1 MMPRISLPSPD
12 EMNDDQL
19 DVYRAVVAG
28 PRGRMVGPLRAVVH
42 SPELA
47 RRWSELGAFL
57 RYDTCLPR
65 RINELAIILVGRRWN
80 SQLEFQI
87 HAQAALEAGLEP
99 AVVEAIRLGHP
110 PAFTD
115 EAERLVYEF
124 TRYLLE
130 TGDTPDI
137 LHAAVTK
144 HFGER
149 GVVELVGV
157 IGYYTMVSM
166 TLNAHG
172 VPLLEGSTPPLP
184 VTQPPSLSTLPP
196 AQRMEG

>member
-1 MMPRISLPSPD
+1 MMPRISLPGPD

-47 RRWSELGAFL
+47 RRWSELGTFL

-65 RINELAIILVGRRWN
+65 RINELAIIIVGRRWN

-110 PAFTD
+110 PAFAD
-115 EAERLVYEF
+115 PAEHLVYEF
-124 TRYLLE
+124 TRHLLE
-130 TGDTPDI
+130 TGDTPDA
-137 LHAAVTK
+137 LHAAVTG

-172 VPLLEGSTPPLP
+172 VPLLDGSSPPLP
-184 VTQPPSLSTLPP
+184 VGQPVSLAPLPP
-196 AQRMEG
+196 AHRTEG